1 MLMAMMVTVSSFAQ
15 DASLQQGAVSPSGR
29 AENVETIYT
38 MILVICAA
46 AFLCAY
52 ECGESFVLPG
62 EFLKRNKASIPSYII

>member
-46 AFLCAY
+46 AFLIVIIYALTSAVKAL
-52 ECGESFVLPG
+52 SFQL
-62 EFLKRNKASIPSYII
+62 SS